1 MIVRVTRECIE
12 AAEGRA
18 PRTRTIRVFENR
30 FLENVLARAHP
41 AFPAVF
47 YGPIALGT
55 IAFGVHRL
63 GVGRAL
69 VIASVGW
76 LAFSLLEYALHRFVF
91 HRAFPDT
98 PEGRLEA
105 FLVHGYHHAYPRD
118 AERLVMPP
126 MISVPFALLVLALW
140 VAALGSGAGLAAFGG
155 TVLGYVA
162 YDETHYLLHHVRP
175 RTRLGRWLRRHHLVH
190 HHAVPPTRFGVS
202 SPLWD
207 FVFRTLGAR

>member
-30 FLENVLARAHP
+30 FLEDVLARAHP
-41 AFPAVF
+41 AFPAAF
-47 YGPIALGT
+47 YGPVALFA
-55 IAFGVHRL
+55 IAFGAHRL
-63 GVGRAL
+63 GVGKGVVWVVA
-69 VIASVGW
+69 GW
-76 LAFSLLEYALHRFVF
+76 LAFSLLEYVLHRFVF

-98 PEGRLEA
+98 PVGRLEA

-126 MISVPFALLVLALW
+126 MISVPFALFFLAAW
-140 VAALGSGAGLAAFGG
+140 VIGFGWSAGLAGFGG

-175 RTRLGRWLRRHHLVH
+175 RTRLGRMLRRHHLVH
-190 HHAVPPTRFGVS
+190 HHAVPPARFGVS

-207 FVFRTLGAR
+207 VVFRTMK